1 MPSAQAISNFSS
13 STIYEEISFA
23 IVRSR
28 SDSLACDMR
37 RYLGLALACML
48 SVASCVTYAEELNRG
63 QRYFQANEYERA
75 LAVWRILE
83 ENVDSLSATDRTRY
97 AYLRGMT
104 DYRMSLRADAR
115 HWLAVAR
122 AYEQVTPGGIEEGW
136 RDRMK
141 EALKDLDND
150 VHGGGEN
157 LGADAG
163 VK

>member
-1 MPSAQAISNFSS
+1 MR
-13 STIYEEISFA
+13 
-23 IVRSR
+23 RSPTAVFLL
-28 SDSLACDMR
+28 LAC
-37 RYLGLALACML
+37 LSAALSL
-48 SVASCVTYAEELNRG
+48 ASCVTYAEELNRG

-83 ENVDSLSATDRTRY
+83 ADVDSLSPVDRTRY

-122 AYEQVTPGGIEEGW
+122 AYEQANPGGIEEGW

-157 LGADAG
+157 LQGDAG
-163 VK
+163 AK

>member
-1 MPSAQAISNFSS
+1 MR
-13 STIYEEISFA
+13 
-23 IVRSR
+23 RSWIAVTAL
-28 SDSLACDMR
+28 LACS
-37 RYLGLALACML
+37 LFSL
-48 SVASCVTYAEELNRG
+48 ASCVTYAEELNRG

-75 LAVWRILE
+75 LAVWRVLE
-83 ENVDSLSATDRTRY
+83 ADVDSLSATDRTRY

-122 AYEQVTPGGIEEGW
+122 AYEQATPGGIEESW

-157 LGADAG
+157 LQGDAG
-163 VK
+163 AR